1 MTTETMTIHRGLAEL
16 KVLDDRIDKLIREA
30 QFCAAAKKSMKK
42 LNGVDIDDYKANAKA
57 QLDKITDLI
66 NRAEATKRAISES
79 NAKTYV
85 TIAGIPFTVA
95 MAIWMNQHGIDFEA
109 MLVSTMERQYSNAVA
124 VIERANATLSDRADN
139 FVSATNSASDK
150 NNMDAETLKD
160 IRQDYIDRETMILV
174 DGIDIKATKEAL
186 ADKIDKFKA
195 EVDAALSASN
205 AVTEITI
212 EY

>member
-1 MTTETMTIHRGLAEL
+1 
-16 KVLDDRIDKLIREA
+16 
-30 QFCAAAKKSMKK
+30 MKK
-42 LNGVDIDDYKANAKA
+42 LDGVDIDEFKTNA
-57 QLDKITDLI
+57 QSVFDKITALI
-66 NRAEATKRAISES
+66 SKQAALKRAISES

-85 TIAGIPFTVA
+85 TVAGINFTVA
-95 MAIWMNQHGIDFEA
+95 MAIWMNQHGIDFQSA
-109 MLVSTMERQYSNAVA
+109 LLNVIDRQYSNATA
-124 VIERANATLSDRADN
+124 VIENANARLSDRADS
-139 FVSATNSASDK
+139 FVSSTNSASDK

-160 IRQDYIDRETMILV
+160 IRQDYMDRETMILV
-174 DGIDIKATKEAL
+174 DGIDVKKVKNEL

>member
-16 KVLDDRIDKLIREA
+16 KVIEDRINKLLREA
-30 QFCAAAKKSMKK
+30 KFCAPAKKSMKK
-42 LNGVDIDDYKANAKA
+42 LDGVDIDEFKTNA
-57 QLDKITDLI
+57 QSVFDKITALI
-66 NRAEATKRAISES
+66 SKQAALKRAISES

-85 TIAGIPFTVA
+85 TVAGINFTVA
-95 MAIWMNQHGIDFEA
+95 MAIWMNQHGIDFQSA
-109 MLVSTMERQYSNAVA
+109 LLNVIDRQYSNATA
-124 VIERANATLSDRADN
+124 VIENANARLSDRADS
-139 FVSATNSASDK
+139 FVSSTNSASDK
-150 NNMDAETLKD
+150 NNMDADTLKE
-160 IRQDYIDRETMILV
+160 IRQDYIDRETMVLV
-174 DGIDIKATKEAL
+174 DGIDVKKVKNEL

>member
-16 KVLDDRIDKLIREA
+16 KVIEDRINKLLRSA
-30 QFCAAAKKSMKK
+30 SFCAAAKKSMKK
-42 LNGVDIDDYKANAKA
+42 LDGVDIEEFKTNA
-57 QLDKITDLI
+57 QSTFDKITALVSKQ
-66 NRAEATKRAISES
+66 AALKRAISES

-85 TIAGIPFTVA
+85 TVAGTDYTVA
-95 MAIWMNQHGIDFEA
+95 MAIWMNQHGIDFQSA
-109 MLVSTMERQYSNAVA
+109 LLDVIDRQYTNAIA
-124 VIERANATLSDRADN
+124 VIENANARLSDRADD
-139 FVSATNSASDK
+139 FISRTNTASDK
-150 NNMDAETLKD
+150 NNMDADMLKE

-174 DGIDIKATKEAL
+174 DGIDVKNIKNNL
-186 ADKIDKFKA
+186 ADKIDNFKA